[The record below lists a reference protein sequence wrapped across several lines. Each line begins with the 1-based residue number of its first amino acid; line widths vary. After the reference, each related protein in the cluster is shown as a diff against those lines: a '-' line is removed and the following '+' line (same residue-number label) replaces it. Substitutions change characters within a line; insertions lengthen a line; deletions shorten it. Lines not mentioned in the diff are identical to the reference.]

1 MMLQRRPTPGL
12 SLANILIR
20 LGDVSLIEL
29 TADVPA
35 GSVFTVMGPSGSG
48 KSTLLSYVGGFL
60 DPARLAAHCPRHPV
74 QRAQLVGQAK
84 TQI

>member
-1 MMLQRRPTPGL
+1 MMLQRQPTNGL
-12 SLANILIR
+12 SLADILIR

-48 KSTLLSYVGGFL
+48 KSTLLSFIGGFL
-60 DPARLAAHCPRHPV
+60 DNFFDEFIAAADGFV
-74 QRAQLVGQAK
+74 YQ
-84 TQI
+84 

>member
-1 MMLQRRPTPGL
+1 MMLQRPPTNGL

-35 GSVFTVMGPSGSG
+35 GSVFTASHM
-48 KSTLLSYVGGFL
+48 
-60 DPARLAAHCPRHPV
+60 
-74 QRAQLVGQAK
+74 
-84 TQI
+84 